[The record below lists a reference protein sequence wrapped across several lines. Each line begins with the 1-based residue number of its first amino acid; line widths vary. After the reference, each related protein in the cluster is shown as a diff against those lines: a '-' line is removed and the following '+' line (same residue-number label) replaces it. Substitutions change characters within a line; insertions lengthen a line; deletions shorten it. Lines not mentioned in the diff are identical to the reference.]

1 MNSGLMTSSW
11 GRALGKKMLKGRGK
25 FKPQQE
31 SSRWNIVTGD
41 TVKVV
46 QGPQEGQQG
55 TVLQVLRRQNRILV
69 EGVNVRRRAV
79 PPQMDGT
86 PGRMVNRPCTVHYSN
101 VMLVDPTTGEPTKV
115 SRRFLEDG
123 TKVRV
128 SKKTGQVIEKPD
140 PLANRVPRNIVAGDK
155 DTEAA
160 SVFEVTFDDYERYM
174 PHIYASAASDNDA
187 LEQEAQQS

>member
-25 FKPQQE
+25 MKPQQE
-31 SSRWNIVTGD
+31 TSRWNIVTGD
-41 TVKVV
+41 TVRVV

-55 TVLQVLRRQNRILV
+55 TVLQVLRKQNRILV
-69 EGVNVRRRAV
+69 DGVNVRRRAV

-101 VMLVDPTTGEPTKV
+101 VMLIDPTTGEPTKV

-128 SKKTGQVIEKPD
+128 SKRLGK
-140 PLANRVPRNIVAGDK
+140 
-155 DTEAA
+155 
-160 SVFEVTFDDYERYM
+160 
-174 PHIYASAASDNDA
+174 
-187 LEQEAQQS
+187 

>member
-25 FKPQQE
+25 FKPTQE
-31 SSRWNIVTGD
+31 TSKWNIVTGD
-41 TVKVV
+41 TVRVV
-46 QGPQEGQQG
+46 QGPQEGQEG
-55 TVLQVLRRQNRILV
+55 TVLQVLRKKNRILV
-69 EGVNVRRRAV
+69 DGVNVRKRAV

-101 VMLVDPTTGEPTKV
+101 VMLVDPTTGETTKV

-128 SKKTGQVIEKPD
+128 SKKSGHIIEKPD
-140 PLANRVPRNIVAGDK
+140 PLANRVPRNVVAGEK
-155 DTEAA
+155 DTEID
-160 SVFEVTFDDYERYM
+160 SVVEVTFADYERYM
-174 PHIYASAASDNDA
+174 PYIYASAAA
-187 LEQEAQQS
+187 KQEHSESNEN

>member
-86 PGRMVNRPCTVHYSN
+86 PGRMVNRP
-101 VMLVDPTTGEPTKV
+101 
-115 SRRFLEDG
+115 F
-123 TKVRV
+123 
-128 SKKTGQVIEKPD
+128 
-140 PLANRVPRNIVAGDK
+140 GDK
-155 DTEAA
+155 SEQLHERHSRADFQTRTQDKLEAA
-160 SVFEVTFDDYERYM
+160 SG
-174 PHIYASAASDNDA
+174 
-187 LEQEAQQS
+187 